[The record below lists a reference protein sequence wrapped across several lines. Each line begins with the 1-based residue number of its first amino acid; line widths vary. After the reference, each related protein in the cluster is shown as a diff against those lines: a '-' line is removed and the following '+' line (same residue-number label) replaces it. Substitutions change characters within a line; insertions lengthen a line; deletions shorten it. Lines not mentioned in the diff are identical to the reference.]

1 MTKVATMVSNS
12 TRRKIIPSFEPL
24 SESTESDSLEEQLQ
38 KSKDGRIR
46 NHSGHLGHLGQNK
59 PPAAVDIDDMLDED
73 IGDISSSSEI
83 EIDEPLGEVTT
94 PQIEALM
101 FPAGAYSSTSS
112 EANLSSPDAEVTI
125 RADLTKVKI
134 SVATPV
140 NSTSATALTSSLPN
154 YDLNKLFSG
163 VQDSGGEGMMAF
175 TPGDDENLILM
186 SATSSELE
194 SKPGSEMAD
203 STVSMTSWSTE
214 DFSSSS

>member
-1 MTKVATMVSNS
+1 MNEPFVFYFLMYIF
-12 TRRKIIPSFEPL
+12 KIYFYNL
-24 SESTESDSLEEQLQ
+24 F
-38 KSKDGRIR
+38 
-46 NHSGHLGHLGQNK
+46 NF
-59 PPAAVDIDDMLDED
+59 
-73 IGDISSSSEI
+73 
-83 EIDEPLGEVTT
+83 LGEVTT

-134 SVATPV
+134 SVSTPV

-175 TPGDDENLILM
+175 TPGEKNKAL
-186 SATSSELE
+186 SF
-194 SKPGSEMAD
+194 SKAKKIFVGMYLFF
-203 STVSMTSWSTE
+203 T
-214 DFSSSS
+214 FF

>member
-1 MTKVATMVSNS
+1 ME
-12 TRRKIIPSFEPL
+12 FEIFCAQTL
-24 SESTESDSLEEQLQ
+24 
-38 KSKDGRIR
+38 
-46 NHSGHLGHLGQNK
+46 
-59 PPAAVDIDDMLDED
+59 
-73 IGDISSSSEI
+73 SSEVLRTSHLFLFI
-83 EIDEPLGEVTT
+83 FKRTHSKYILICNSINFLGEVTT

-134 SVATPV
+134 SVSTPV

-175 TPGDDENLILM
+175 TPGERWYFVTKIVLTYCEKKL
-186 SATSSELE
+186 
-194 SKPGSEMAD
+194 
-203 STVSMTSWSTE
+203 
-214 DFSSSS
+214 F

>member
-1 MTKVATMVSNS
+1 MC
-12 TRRKIIPSFEPL
+12 SFEERHFLTNWQFLLWHFWSSAWNLNFFVP
-24 SESTESDSLEEQLQ
+24 T
-38 KSKDGRIR
+38 
-46 NHSGHLGHLGQNK
+46 HFHLKCPFVFGFQICIFQIYFYNS
-59 PPAAVDIDDMLDED
+59 INF
-73 IGDISSSSEI
+73 
-83 EIDEPLGEVTT
+83 LGEVTT

-134 SVATPV
+134 SVSTPV

-175 TPGDDENLILM
+175 TPG
-186 SATSSELE
+186 
-194 SKPGSEMAD
+194 KKK
-203 STVSMTSWSTE
+203 
-214 DFSSSS
+214 